1 MSLPPDP
8 DAVSVSLAKWQR
20 NSVFEAIQKVGLRPE
35 EFDWDGED
43 RLTHLASQA
52 YFVFG
57 EVAPQYRLRYRS
69 GDGPIEERV
78 QHSWPGV
85 LNSVELWLWGVKSDI
100 NMPDLWGDLSRQR
113 EILGPAPGKRIENTT
128 FSVGERAEIGKQLR
142 KSKGMCR
149 GRMRCRQMSWWL

>member
-1 MSLPPDP
+1 MTNP
-8 DAVSVSLAKWQR
+8 V
-20 NSVFEAIQKVGLRPE
+20 
-35 EFDWDGED
+35 DGGWLD

-85 LNSVELWLWGVKSDI
+85 LNSVELFGSGASSPI
-100 NMPDLWGDLSRQR
+100 STCQICGA
-113 EILGPAPGKRIENTT
+113 I
-128 FSVGERAEIGKQLR
+128 
-142 KSKGMCR
+142 
-149 GRMRCRQMSWWL
+149 